1 VSLSLS
7 PLALLSVQDPGFLQ
21 DLFPGVSG
29 ILSYF
34 SAASN
39 THVLETVFS
48 VVRPSVSWLSNRSF
62 FLLGYSETLYSKF
75 FLLAGFLFNA
85 LIITTA

>member
-1 VSLSLS
+1 M
-7 PLALLSVQDPGFLQ
+7 QDPGFLQ
-21 DLFPGVSG
+21 DVFPGVSG

-34 SAASN
+34 SSASN
-39 THVLETVFS
+39 THVLQTIFS
-48 VVRPSVSWLSNRSF
+48 VVKPSVSWLSNRSFFF
-62 FLLGYSETLYSKF
+62 FLLGYSETLYSKL